1 MAEGMIQTNGHL
13 EPTTP
18 ALCGLYPT
26 DTCDQCNEPACV
38 TCEHRARIEA
48 ENALR
53 ESEER
58 FRNIANATP
67 VMIWLAGLD
76 TLCYWFNAG
85 WLAFTGRTLAQ
96 ESGNG
101 WTEGVHPDDFHR
113 CLDIYVRHF
122 ERRQPFQ
129 MEYRLRH
136 HSGEYRWILDS
147 GTPRFDAGGEFL
159 GFIGSCVDAHEVR
172 TAKNQLAALS
182 DAIPGVVYQCVTGDA
197 RTHRFVYV
205 SQGIEAL
212 YGISVEQALAD
223 HHSVT
228 QRVLPEDEDSFWAS
242 VLQAATEQVH
252 WLHAFRIRTP
262 TGIVKW
268 VQGRAAPQPQADGTV
283 LWSGMLTDIS
293 VQKALEGQLRLS
305 ASVFES
311 VQEGVVITDVQHRI
325 IDVNA
330 AFCRVSG
337 YTRSE
342 VMGRNPRFLK
352 SGIQPSAYFQNLWQE
367 VADNGHWKGEVFNRT
382 KGGDVYAVM
391 LNISAV
397 MDDRGQVSHYVGVST
412 DIHQLVSQKQMLE
425 RVAHY
430 DALTLLPNRTLL
442 ADRLKQS
449 IALAQRQEKLLA
461 VCYLDLDGF
470 KQVNDSQGHGAGD
483 LVLQVVAQ
491 RLLGFLRAT
500 DTAARLGGDEFVV
513 LLGGLA
519 TPDGLP
525 PLLQRLLTAIG
536 EPIVIPGVDAVVAAS
551 IGVALYPNDAA
562 EPDTLL
568 RQADMA
574 MYAAKAAGK
583 NRYQLSAVGQTVSA

>member
-1 MAEGMIQTNGHL
+1 MAEGMIQTNGPL
-13 EPTTP
+13 EPPTKAT
-18 ALCGLYPT
+18 CGRCPT
-26 DTCDQCNEPACV
+26 DACEQCLQPACGS
-38 TCEHRARIEA
+38 CEHLARLEA

-67 VMIWLAGLD
+67 VMIWLSGLD

-85 WLAFTGRTLAQ
+85 WLAFTGRTLVQ

-101 WTEGVHPDDFHR
+101 WTEGVHPDDFQR
-113 CLDIYVRHF
+113 CVDIYVRHF

-172 TAKNQLAALS
+172 TAKNQLAAVS
-182 DAIPGVVYQCVTGDA
+182 DAVPGVVYQCVTGEA

-223 HHSVT
+223 PHSVS
-228 QRVLPEDEDSFWAS
+228 QCVLPEDVDSFWTS
-242 VLQAATEQVH
+242 VVQAATEQAH

-268 VQGRAAPQPQADGTV
+268 IQGRAAPQPQADGTV

-293 VQKALEGQLRLS
+293 AQKTLEGQLRLS

-311 VQEGVVITDVQHRI
+311 VQEGVVITDAQHHI

-337 YTRSE
+337 YTRAE

-352 SGIQPSAYFQNLWQE
+352 SGIQPGVFYENLWEE
-367 VADNGHWKGEVFNRT
+367 VARNGHWTGEVFNRT

-391 LNISAV
+391 LNINAV

-412 DIHQLVSQKQMLE
+412 DIHQLVSQKQ
-425 RVAHY
+425 
-430 DALTLLPNRTLL
+430 LL
-442 ADRLKQS
+442 
-449 IALAQRQEKLLA
+449 
-461 VCYLDLDGF
+461 
-470 KQVNDSQGHGAGD
+470 
-483 LVLQVVAQ
+483 
-491 RLLGFLRAT
+491 
-500 DTAARLGGDEFVV
+500 
-513 LLGGLA
+513 
-519 TPDGLP
+519 
-525 PLLQRLLTAIG
+525 
-536 EPIVIPGVDAVVAAS
+536 
-551 IGVALYPNDAA
+551 
-562 EPDTLL
+562 
-568 RQADMA
+568 
-574 MYAAKAAGK
+574 
-583 NRYQLSAVGQTVSA
+583 

>member
-1 MAEGMIQTNGHL
+1 MAEGMIQTNGPL
-13 EPTTP
+13 EPPTKAT
-18 ALCGLYPT
+18 CGRCPT
-26 DTCDQCNEPACV
+26 DACEQCLQPACGS
-38 TCEHRARIEA
+38 CEHLARLEA

-67 VMIWLAGLD
+67 VMIWLSGLD

-101 WTEGVHPDDFHR
+101 WTEGVHPDDFQR
-113 CLDIYVRHF
+113 CVDIYVRHF

-182 DAIPGVVYQCVTGDA
+182 DAIPGVVYQCVTGEA
-197 RTHRFVYV
+197 RTHRFVDV

-212 YGISVEQALAD
+212 YGISVA
-223 HHSVT
+223 
-228 QRVLPEDEDSFWAS
+228 
-242 VLQAATEQVH
+242 
-252 WLHAFRIRTP
+252 
-262 TGIVKW
+262 
-268 VQGRAAPQPQADGTV
+268 QPQADGTV

-293 VQKALEGQLRLS
+293 AQKTLEGQLRLS

-311 VQEGVVITDVQHRI
+311 VQEGVVITDAQHRI

-337 YTRSE
+337 YTRAE

-352 SGIQPSAYFQNLWQE
+352 SGIQPGVFYENLWQE
-367 VADNGHWKGEVFNRT
+367 VSRNGHWTGEVFNRT

-391 LNISAV
+391 LNINAV
-397 MDDRGQVSHYVGVST
+397 MDDRGQVSHYVGVTT

-442 ADRLKQS
+442 ADRLRQS
-449 IALAQRQEKLLA
+449 LALAQRQQTLLA

-491 RLLGFLRAT
+491 RLLGFLRAS

-525 PLLQRLLTAIG
+525 PLLQRLLAAIG
-536 EPIVIPGVDAVVAAS
+536 EPIAIPGVDAVVAAS
-551 IGVALYPNDAA
+551 IGVALYPQDAT

-583 NRYQLSAVGQTVSA
+583 NRYHLSSVGRTDEY